1 MHRLLVLLFLAMI
14 LIPQSSQAMPISY
27 FLTRPKNEQSIYAH
41 GAGSMLAFS
50 EGINGHAARMKC
62 ITDWYVAKGDDQFFD
77 ALALSPKAFKAR
89 FKFDPNDEGLG
100 YVELVLMRMANEV
113 CPEK

>member
-14 LIPQSSQAMPISY
+14 LIPQSSQAMPIRE
-27 FLTRPKNEQSIYAH
+27 FLKHPEQQQRIFAL
-41 GAGSMLAFS
+41 GAVSMLAFS

-62 ITDWYVAKGDDQFFD
+62 ITDWYEAKGDDQFFA
-77 ALALSPKAFKAR
+77 ALALWPRDFKAR

>member
-41 GAGSMLAFS
+41 GAVSMLAFTV
-50 EGINGHAARMKC
+50 GINGDPARTNC
-62 ITDWYVAKGDDQFFD
+62 ITHWYEEKGEDQFFA
-77 ALALSPKAFKAR
+77 ALALSPQAFKAR
-89 FKFDPNDEGLG
+89 FKFDLNDESLG
-100 YVELVLMRMANEV
+100 HVELVLMRMANEA

>member
-1 MHRLLVLLFLAMI
+1 MRRFLVLLFLAMI
-14 LIPQSSQAMPISY
+14 LIPQSSQAMPISE
-27 FLTRPKNEQSIYAH
+27 FLKHPEQQQRVFAL
-41 GAGSMLAFS
+41 GAVSMMAFS

-62 ITDWYVAKGDDQFFD
+62 ITDWYEAKGDDQFFA

>member
-27 FLTRPKNEQSIYAH
+27 FLTRPKTEQSIYAH
-41 GAGSMLAFS
+41 GAVSMLAFTV
-50 EGINGHAARMKC
+50 GINGDPARTNC
-62 ITDWYVAKGDDQFFD
+62 ITHWYEEKGDDQFFA
-77 ALALSPKAFKAR
+77 ALALSPQAFKAR
-89 FKFDPNDEGLG
+89 FRFDPDDESLG
-100 YVELVLMRMANEV
+100 HVEMVLMRMANEV